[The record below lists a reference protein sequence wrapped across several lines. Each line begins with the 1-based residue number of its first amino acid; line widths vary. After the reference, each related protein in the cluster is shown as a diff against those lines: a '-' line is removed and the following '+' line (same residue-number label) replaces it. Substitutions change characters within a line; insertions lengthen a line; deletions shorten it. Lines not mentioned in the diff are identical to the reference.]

1 MTEASSVRRMPNRL
15 MIAAELESSN
25 HTSGAAARDRNAIGR
40 AMISASGTAL
50 RSASC
55 LGTSSPTTTLR

>member
-1 MTEASSVRRMPNRL
+1 

-25 HTSGAAARDRNAIGR
+25 HTSGAAKRESNAIGR
-40 AMISASGTAL
+40 AMISDNGTAL
-50 RSASC
+50 RNASC